1 MFNKIKLTV
10 LSILGLAAFNMKDG
24 KVHFSDEEQAKLKD
38 QFGDDFIQKF
48 SATLEKELSDTSAQ
62 DQAASMEKLMES
74 MKAENARQIEANKVA
89 MQQELAA
96 KLTAQAS
103 EYDAKIAKLSGK
115 AEEDQT
121 KKEIPEGGNKV
132 GFKINAKHR
141 HNSYVKAMM
150 GGGLEADVMMAGDTI
165 DVDDL
170 KSEFG
175 TFLSQ
180 QDKPILKALTQKTE
194 TMMHMTT
201 KVAITEW
208 RASRALIDSVVQQFS
223 SKWTPLGAADFTPI
237 TIVNRRHKINVP
249 ITPDEINDSWLSHLY
264 DESLT
269 PEQMP
274 ITKYI
279 INELILPKVEEDRE
293 LKLIANGVYTAFG
306 GAVSTDDAGQATG
319 LSMDGFITQ
328 LIALYEDKANN
339 NVNFI
344 SAGPITTSNIVDS
357 VESFVDSLDPLYARK
372 SMNIFCG
379 DTFYKGYKR
388 AYRDLFP
395 TTKNDDKSD
404 MVDFSLQ
411 KLQPLPSMAGYGHF
425 FTTPKEN
432 FVRLTHKN
440 QGANKIW
447 MQGQDYDV
455 KVFAEWWEGCGF
467 AIEEAI
473 YAYIDALAVISGY
486 ATASDATNLKTYMLE
501 DAGCT
506 DVDAAELANY
516 KTAIEAVSSVSTL
529 TALQSI
535 VDTVNATT
543 TTTGA

>member
-1 MFNKIKLTV
+1 MFDKIKSTV
-10 LSILGLAAFNMKDG
+10 MTILGIEAFNMKDG
-24 KVHFSDEEQAKLKD
+24 KVLFSDEDKAQLKA

-48 SATLEKELSDTSAQ
+48 SATLEKELADTSAQ
-62 DQAASMEKLMES
+62 DQAASMKKLMES

-89 MQQELAA
+89 MQKELAEKLAA
-96 KLTAQAS
+96 KAA
-103 EYDAKIAKLSGK
+103 EYNAKIAKLSGD
-115 AEEDQT
+115 AEPDQKPEENT
-121 KKEIPEGGNKV
+121 EGGKKV
-132 GFKINAKHR
+132 DFKINAKHR
-141 HNSYVKAMM
+141 HNVYAKAMM
-150 GGGLEADVMMAGDTI
+150 GGGLDAEVMMAGDTI

-170 KSEFG
+170 KTEFG
-175 TFLSQ
+175 TFISQ
-180 QDKPILKALTQKTE
+180 KDKPILKALTQPTE
-194 TMMHMTT
+194 TMKHMTT

-223 SKWTPLGAADFTPI
+223 SKWTPLGASDFTPM
-237 TIVNRRHKINVP
+237 TIKNYRHKINVP

-293 LKLIANGVYTAFG
+293 LKLIANGVYTEFG
-306 GAVSTDDAGQATG
+306 GAPATGDAGQATG
-319 LSMDGFITQ
+319 LSMEGFMTQ
-328 LIALYEDKANN
+328 LVKLYETKASN

-344 SAGPITTSNIVDS
+344 AVGPITTSNIVDK

-404 MVDFSLQ
+404 MVDYSLQ

-432 FVRLTHKN
+432 FVRLIHKN

-447 MQGQDYDV
+447 MQAADYDV
-455 KVFAEWWEGCGF
+455 KVFAEWWEGVGF
-467 AIEEAI
+467 AIQEAI
-473 YAYIDALAVISGY
+473 YVYIDALHVISDY
-486 ATASDATNLKTYMLE
+486 AVASDASKLQTYMLT

-506 DVDAAELANY
+506 DVNADNLADY
-516 KTAIEAVSSVSTL
+516 KTAIAAENSIASL
-529 TALQSI
+529 AALQTI
-535 VDTVNATT
+535 VDTVNA
-543 TTTGA
+543 A